1 MKKLVCNLLII
12 IGLTQFTFAQKK
24 IEKNIAVNSNE
35 SIFLDLKYASN
46 IQVKTWDKSEVGFVI
61 TVNINENANNDNFD
75 LEVKNEDKQL
85 KITSLIKDLNKIS
98 TGKTII
104 NTQKNNRTTH
114 NYNDG
119 NNYGFWD
126 EDSKVYVNVYSHN
139 DRQITADIDYEI
151 YIPRANALKIKTISG
166 NIKTDIENAKTSLKS
181 ISGDIDLTIAENQKK
196 SFKLKTISGDVYSN
210 IQLDTNKNEKD
221 EDGLP
226 RIGGG
231 YGTDVVAKING
242 GGDEIKLETIS
253 GNIYIRKK
261 K

>member
-1 MKKLVCNLLII
+1 MKNLVCVLLII
-12 IGLTQFTFAQKK
+12 IGLAQCTFAQKK

-35 SIFLDLKYASN
+35 TIFLNLKFASN
-46 IQVKTWDKSEVGFVI
+46 IQVKTWDKNEVGITI
-61 TVNINENANNDNFD
+61 TVNINENTNNDNFD

-104 NTQKNNRTTH
+104 NTQKNGH
-114 NYNDG
+114 HQYNYN

-151 YIPRANALKIKTISG
+151 YIPRANTLKIKTISG

-181 ISGDIDLTIAENQKK
+181 ISGDIDLTIVENQKK
-196 SFKLKTISGDVYSN
+196 TFKLKTISGDVYSN
-210 IQLDTNKNEKD
+210 IQLDTGKSEKD

-242 GGDEIKLETIS
+242 GGDEMQLETIS